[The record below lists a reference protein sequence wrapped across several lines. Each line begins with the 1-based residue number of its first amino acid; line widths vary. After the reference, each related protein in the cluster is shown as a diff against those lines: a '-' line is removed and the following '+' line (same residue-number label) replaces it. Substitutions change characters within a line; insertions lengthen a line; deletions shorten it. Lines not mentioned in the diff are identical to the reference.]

1 MMTGLNT
8 LSSKWPFEPAMD
20 TVVWLPMTCAQT
32 MVKASHCVGLT
43 LPGMMEEP
51 GSFAGR
57 MISPIPER
65 GPEPS
70 RRISLAIFIRLTAT
84 VFMAPEVST
93 MASWAARASNLF
105 SAVTN
110 GSSVML
116 ATCFA
121 NSTSKPFLELMPVP
135 TAVPPCANW

>member
-1 MMTGLNT
+1 
-8 LSSKWPFEPAMD
+8 
-20 TVVWLPMTCAQT
+20 
-32 MVKASHCVGLT
+32 MVRASHCVGLT
-43 LPGMMEEP
+43 LPGIIDEP
-51 GSFAGR
+51 GSLAGR
-57 MISPIPER
+57 MISPMPER

-70 RRISLAIFIRLTAT
+70 KRISLAIFMRLTAT
-84 VFMAPEVST
+84 VFMAPEAST
-93 MASWAARASNLF
+93 IASCAARASNLF

-110 GSSVML
+110 GSSVMS